1 MENSG
6 LQLQPHEISFC
17 STYGPCSRVSQ
28 EIHGIFIKLQFIVP
42 VATRICISI
51 CCEATALFLMFLY
64 FVLYIYFYLSINLFS
79 VELHASTNL

>member
-17 STYGPCSRVSQ
+17 SIFTNFTRNSWNFHKTTVHSACSNQNLHFYLLSSNC
-28 EIHGIFIKLQFIVP
+28 IVFY
-42 VATRICISI
+42 VVN
-51 CCEATALFLMFLY
+51 Y
-64 FVLYIYFYLSINLFS
+64 FVLTRYFYLSINLFS